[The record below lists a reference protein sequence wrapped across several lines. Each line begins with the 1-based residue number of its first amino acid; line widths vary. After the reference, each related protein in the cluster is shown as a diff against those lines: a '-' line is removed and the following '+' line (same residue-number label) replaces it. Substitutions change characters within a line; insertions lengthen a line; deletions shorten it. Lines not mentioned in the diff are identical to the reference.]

1 MYQKLIATTTLGEL
15 VGVGERFSEGTH
27 AKPGKYNVYAVS
39 KTKDD
44 YDTAVLFIHETE
56 NQDVKQLW
64 HTMDEGRKLSGCT
77 FGILTMK
84 DENDTWKE
92 NNRVKEWLEYLNS
105 SEENF
110 TDGCVI
116 GANYGD
122 GGCQAYMNSEHSVF
136 MFDDMY
142 ILPKCLGKKKK

>member
-1 MYQKLIATTTLGEL
+1 
-15 VGVGERFSEGTH
+15 
-27 AKPGKYNVYAVS
+27 
-39 KTKDD
+39 
-44 YDTAVLFIHETE
+44 
-56 NQDVKQLW
+56 
-64 HTMDEGRKLSGCT
+64 
-77 FGILTMK
+77 MK

-105 SEENF
+105 PEENF

-122 GGCQAYMNSEHSVF
+122 GGCQAYMNAKHSVF

-142 ILPKCLGKKKK
+142 ILPKCLGKKK

>member
-1 MYQKLIATTTLGEL
+1 MN
-15 VGVGERFSEGTH
+15 VS
-27 AKPGKYNVYAVS
+27 AK
-39 KTKDD
+39 
-44 YDTAVLFIHETE
+44 
-56 NQDVKQLW
+56 
-64 HTMDEGRKLSGCT
+64 

-105 SEENF
+105 PEENF

-122 GGCQAYMNSEHSVF
+122 GGLSSIHERKTFCVYVR
-136 MFDDMY
+136 
-142 ILPKCLGKKKK
+142 